1 MISKLTEVSNTLLKG
16 RLTELKSITY
26 FLELGY
32 IISIPEIPCQYD
44 FLLDNQGK
52 IFKIQVKT
60 CREKDGYI
68 EFNTSS
74 ITHNKQGYT
83 RREYDLNMVDFFCT
97 YYNEKCYLIPL
108 SECGSKTKRLRLEP
122 TKNGQTKNICF
133 AKNYLAEQVLK
144 NL

>member
-16 RLTELKSITY
+16 RLTELKTLTY

-32 IISIPEIPCQYD
+32 IVSIPEIPCQYD
-44 FLLDNQGK
+44 FLLDVKGK

-60 CREKDGYI
+60 CREQDGYI

-74 ITHNKQGYT
+74 MTHNKQGYT
-83 RREYDLNMVDFFCT
+83 RREYTSDMVDFFCT

-108 SECGSKTKRLRLEP
+108 SECGSRAKRLRLIP

-133 AKNYLAEQVLK
+133 AENYLATTILE